1 MRYPTGLENI
11 FRTATL
17 AATNCIAS
25 SAWELVSRD
34 ADGGGS
40 IALSGSYTGAD
51 DATVDIEV
59 ISTTINGAPLLSAPV
74 YSGVG
79 NGLLTG
85 VSADS
90 GIDAQEFTITVLD
103 TGTPTRK
110 AWAPFQ
116 SVNLRAQTAGSAGN
130 NLSVRVSQSGLT
142 ATATDYATT
151 SEMSAGASEFTGEQY
166 HFGGPLLEPEGTV
179 PESAPRLRFGDDAT
193 AYRHWRTFRDGAYRY
208 HLSPALRRAV
218 PIGTRVYAITG
229 GRTVEVLDGVTVEE
243 TYAGITTLYSLLSQ
257 IQADSELIEVDG
269 VIAQDRR
276 PGGMACDDLSV
287 YTASYSAGSTRDGS
301 PYIKRATID
310 LTVATAAPTELLR
323 IECTG
328 APIPGAEIWSV
339 TGSVSEDLGTVT
351 TGEAFSDGG
360 YGFTIPIQLAAP
372 VEPEGD
378 RSAYL
383 ELGPRDPG
391 ASVPTL
397 CERNFRLGAEART
410 STYVF
415 EWRPHPGAACDCESV
430 PIIGGPNNDYLGIE
444 EEAATVA
451 TLPAAV
457 KDFYQQVAT
466 WRKGALALNCYFTLT
481 DDDTQLTA
489 YFSGLRVVD
498 SAELT
503 QDGEAT
509 PPNFPPAGIVNGV
522 FQKVSV
528 IAKFEEQDIR
538 AITMVAD
545 MFQTHALAIY
555 NAMGGTGALDSAVA
569 AALQDEWDYIDD
581 ALTPLMYATNNGAHS
596 WKTGVYQAFINS
608 GYGGA
613 TGIGDPEML
622 QVYLSQAIAG
632 AKNLTQNLEP
642 LLRRVQASITNAYIA
657 GNLLSPFD
665 VAASQGNG
673 VWQDHGGDFWFVSQ
687 DGLLPIQPGYYY
699 HSAKMVHD
707 DELDQD
713 VPTATREF
721 GIGVAIGCIENLA
734 VGDKLIITTSPYANG
749 RSTYQ
754 QGDFIE
760 YEIVRADP
768 VALGGGQTGND
779 TIVFGVRGSVVGP
792 LINYE
797 LVTTSLSSYSNGGL
811 SLTITPGAIEFQPGD
826 RWTFSAE
833 GGEFRWRL
841 DGGSWTTADIAATV
855 SLSTGITAAFVV
867 GATPSWADGDVYQ
880 FTMLASSGVGRAR
893 SPDDESMAWTGSTL
907 INITP
912 SGSGAADT
920 LLLAMHTI
928 PSTATVTLTG
938 SNDNWATVA
947 FTQVV
952 TWATGSMA
960 ALFAS
965 TTCAKWRLAVNESGS
980 IGWAYLGIPE
990 RPIVSGTAATVE
1002 HGTWRRRTRL
1012 ATGQRTRALGGTV
1025 THESCTQASVD
1036 DLLAAFE
1043 YATTNDDA
1051 RIGAV
1056 SPEGEATLC
1065 TIADEIDIDD
1075 VSGFQA
1081 PAASRRVGLSLTLTP
1096 R

>member
-11 FRTATL
+11 IRTATL
-17 AATNCIAS
+17 TATNCVAS

-40 IALSGSYTGAD
+40 IALGGSYTGAD

-79 NGLLTG
+79 NGVLSG
-85 VSADS
+85 VSATS
-90 GIDAQEFTITVLD
+90 GIDAQEFVITVLD
-103 TGTPTRK
+103 TGTPTRQ

-130 NLSVRVSQSGLT
+130 DLSVRVSQAGLT

-151 SEMSAGASEFTGEQY
+151 GEMSAGASEFTGEQY

-179 PESAPRLRFGDDAT
+179 PTTAPRLRFGDDAT
-193 AYRHWRTFRDGAYRY
+193 VYRHWRTFRDGAYRY

-229 GRTVEVLDGVTVEE
+229 GRTVEELDGGVVARTH
-243 TYAGITTLYSLLSQ
+243 TDITTLYSLLAK
-257 IQADSELIEVDG
+257 IQADSTLIEVDG

-287 YTASYSAGSTRDGS
+287 HTASYSAGSTRDGTS
-301 PYIKRATID
+301 YIKRASID

-339 TGSVSEDLGTVT
+339 TGSVSDYLGTVT
-351 TGEAFSDGG
+351 TGEEFSAGSYAF
-360 YGFTIPIQLAAP
+360 TMPIQLAPAAA
-372 VEPEGD
+372 PEGEFA
-378 RSAYL
+378 AYL
-383 ELGPRDPG
+383 ELLARDAGTTIP
-391 ASVPTL
+391 SL
-397 CERNFRLGAEART
+397 CVKNPRLGSEAKT
-410 STYVF
+410 ATYVF
-415 EWRPHPGAACDCESV
+415 EWRPRPAAACDCSTIPV
-430 PIIGGPNNDYLGIE
+430 SGGPNDDFLGITTGG
-444 EEAATVA
+444 AAVA
-451 TLPAAV
+451 SLPAAI
-457 KDFYQQVAT
+457 KTLYDQIED
-466 WRKGALALNCYFTLT
+466 WRLASHHLNCYFTVT
-481 DDDTQLTA
+481 DDDTYITSLL
-489 YFSGLRVVD
+489 SGLRELMQG
-498 SAELT
+498 SAT
-503 QDGEAT
+503 QPTDLYGGFVTAL
-509 PPNFPPAGIVNGV
+509 
-522 FQKVSV
+522 FQRVSA
-528 IAKFEEQDIR
+528 IAKFEQADI
-538 AITMVAD
+538 AAVELVANT
-545 MFQTHALAIY
+545 FQQHLSAIY
-555 NAMGGTGALDSAVA
+555 TEMGGSGALDSAVETEF
-569 AALQDEWDYIDD
+569 QTQWDAIVDK
-581 ALTPLMYATNNGAHS
+581 LSPLMIATNTGAPT
-596 WKTGVYQAFINS
+596 WKTQVFSTLQLPND
-608 GYGGA
+608 GGNPA
-613 TGIGDPEML
+613 AEVESLMMR
-622 QVYLSQAIAG
+622 AIAG
-632 AKNLTQNLEP
+632 ARNLTSDLGP
-642 LLRRVQASITNAYIA
+642 LTRLIQASIGKVYIA
-657 GNLLSPFD
+657 GNLLRPFES
-665 VAASQGNG
+665 ATRQGNA

-687 DGLLPIQPGYYY
+687 DGYLPIQPGYGY
-699 HSAKMVHD
+699 HSARMQID
-707 DELDQD
+707 AETGEE
-713 VPTATREF
+713 VPTSTREF
-721 GIGVAIGCIENLA
+721 YFGPAIGCVENLV
-734 VGDKLIITTSPYANG
+734 VGDKLIVKTTPYANG

-754 QGDFIE
+754 QGDYIE

-779 TIVFGVRGSVVGP
+779 TIVFGVRGSVAGA
-792 LINYE
+792 LANYS
-797 LVTTSLSSYSNGGL
+797 LVTTSLSSYSDGGL
-811 SLTITPGAIEFQPGD
+811 SLTITPGALAFAPGD

-833 GGEFRWRL
+833 GGEARYRI
-841 DGGSWTTADIAATV
+841 DGGSWTTVDIAATV
-855 SLSTGITAAFVV
+855 SLASGISAAFIV
-867 GATPSWADGDVYQ
+867 GATPSWVVGDTYQ

-893 SPDDESMAWTGSTL
+893 SPDDESMSWTGSTL

-938 SNDNWATVA
+938 SNDNWSTTAFSQTVP
-947 FTQVV
+947 
-952 TWATGSMA
+952 WAAGSMA
-960 ALFAS
+960 LLFDS
-965 TTCAKWRLAVNESGS
+965 TTCAKWRLAVNDTGS
-980 IGWAYLGIPE
+980 IGWAYLGVPE

-1012 ATGQRTRALGGTV
+1012 ATGQRTRALGGV
-1025 THESCTQASVD
+1025 ISHESCTQASVD

-1043 YATTNDDA
+1043 YATTYDDA

-1075 VSGFQA
+1075 FSGFQA